1 MSEPQGT
8 LYNSSVP
15 RRPLRQAGN
24 LSYLDF
30 IRVVGEIWHEMNPK
44 VPLIAAGLPLDG
56 KYPCIVYSL
65 ANKLSFKNENK
76 PRLRERL
83 VHHEDPSESLL
94 VYGQKFVHYIKFT
107 VVDEVE
113 PNGAQVA
120 EELIEQFEDFMIT
133 YIDIFSKLGINNMFY
148 ERRLPDD
155 EESRPGEG
163 VVKRSVVYQ
172 VILEKQIDVKVG
184 NLEKVWLNLTIGSLA
199 EEDCED
205 DEKPPIQFGHNLL
218 RSPE

>member
-1 MSEPQGT
+1 MSDNKS
-8 LYNSSVP
+8 LYDSSVP
-15 RRPLRQAGN
+15 KRPLRQAGN

-30 IRVVGEIWHEMNPK
+30 IRVIGEIWHEMHPEI
-44 VPLIAAGLPLDG
+44 PILAAGVPTDG
-56 KYPCIVYSL
+56 QYPCIVYSL
-65 ANKLSFKNENK
+65 GNRLAFKNENK

-83 VHHEDPSESLL
+83 VHHTDPSESLL
-94 VYGQKFVHYIKFT
+94 IYGQKFINYIKFT
-107 VVDEVE
+107 VIDEVE

-120 EELIEQFEDFMIT
+120 EELIEDFEDFMIT
-133 YIDIFSKLGINNMFY
+133 YMDIFSKLGVNNLFY

-155 EESRPGEG
+155 EESRIGEG

-184 NLEKVWLNLTIGSLA
+184 NLESVWLNITVGSL
-199 EEDCED
+199 EEADCDD
-205 DEKPPIQFGHNLL
+205 DEKDPLKFGHNLL